1 MFIFSAAVFSRLELC
16 YNTVDEFDPEFSGEI
31 ARLLDCAKSS

>member
-1 MFIFSAAVFSRLELC
+1 MFLFSATIFLPLELC